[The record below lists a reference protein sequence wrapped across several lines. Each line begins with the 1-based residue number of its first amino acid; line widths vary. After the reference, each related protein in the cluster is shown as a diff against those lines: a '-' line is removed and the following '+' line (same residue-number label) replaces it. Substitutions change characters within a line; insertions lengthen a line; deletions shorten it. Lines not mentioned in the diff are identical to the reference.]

1 MSEEGSGA
9 GYVDK
14 APTAK
19 VQTKRGF
26 SIIWVVP
33 ILALIIGG
41 WLVYKAMSEKGPT
54 LTITFETAEGLEAG
68 KTKIQYKDVEI
79 GKVTEIDLTEDLS
92 GVAVTVEMVKDFK
105 PYMKEKTSF
114 WVVRARVAAGEV
126 SGLGTLLSGAYI
138 GCNPSTEG
146 LKVENFKGLE
156 KPPVMTVGLPG
167 RHFTLRSET
176 LGSLDLGSPVFYRG
190 MKVGQVVDYDYDQ
203 AAESIVLKVFV
214 IAPYHEKVRNNTR
227 FWNASGIDF
236 TMDASG
242 VKMDTQSL
250 VSIMLGGVAFDLPSN
265 VKGGE
270 QAEDRTEFTL
280 YDSRDD
286 SRKVIYAEQQPF
298 LLYFDQSVRGLSP
311 GAPVEIKGIKVGEV
325 VSIELLYDQGLVNF
339 RVPVLVKIEPERLNA
354 VITEEGV
361 RLTGEKMDAEIE
373 EVKGEEGSQ
382 KDLMHTRKLID
393 KGLRAQ
399 LKTGNLLTGQLYID
413 FDFYPDAA
421 PAKLVEQNGILVFPT
436 IPVPLKRIV
445 QRVDNILEQVEQVPF
460 GQIGKDVGV
469 VVKDVG
475 SMVEELKGLLKEL
488 SSVSGNVKKE
498 TLPKI
503 NESLDDLRKT
513 LKGADATMAGVNA
526 TFGEDSDLNYT
537 SGKVMNELSMTIRS
551 LRSLL
556 EYLERDPQALIL
568 GKEGDKK

>member
-1 MSEEGSGA
+1 MSEEGSSA
-9 GYVDK
+9 EYVDK

-19 VQTKRGF
+19 VQTKRSF

-41 WLVYKAMSEKGPT
+41 WLVFKAMSEKGPV
-54 LTITFETAEGLEAG
+54 LTISFETAEGLEAG
-68 KTKIQYKDVEI
+68 KTKIKFKDVEI
-79 GKVTEIDLTEDLS
+79 GKVTEIDLTDDLS
-92 GVAVTVEMVKDFK
+92 GVTVTVEMVKDFK

-138 GCNPSTEG
+138 GCSPSTEG
-146 LKVENFKGLE
+146 LAVENFTGLE

-190 MKVGQVVDYDYDQ
+190 MKVGQVVDYNYDQ

-214 IAPYHEKVRNNTR
+214 NEPYHEKVRNKTR

-250 VSIMLGGVAFDLPSN
+250 VSIMLGGVAFEHPSD
-265 VKGGE
+265 VKAGE
-270 QAEDRTEFTL
+270 QAEEGKEFLL

-286 SRKVIYAEQQPF
+286 SEKVTYEQKTF
-298 LLYFDQSVRGLSP
+298 FRLYFDQTVRGLSP

-325 VSIELLYDQGLVNF
+325 VSIELQYDQGLVNF

-354 VITEEGV
+354 VITETGLK
-361 RLTGEKMDAEIE
+361 LTGDKMDEEIE
-373 EVKGEEGSQ
+373 EIKEEAAG
-382 KDLMHTRKLID
+382 KNLEHTKMMVE

-413 FDFYPDAA
+413 FDFYPDAD
-421 PAKLVEQNGILVFPT
+421 PAKLIEHDGVTVFPT

-445 QRVDNILEQVEQVPF
+445 QRVDNILEKVEQVPF
-460 GQIGKDVGV
+460 DQIGKDVGV
-469 VVKDVG
+469 VVKNVEA
-475 SMVEELKGLLKEL
+475 MVEELNGLLKEL
-488 SSVSGNVKKE
+488 SSVSVNVKKE
-498 TLPKI
+498 TLPKF
-503 NESLDDLRKT
+503 NDSLDELKNT
-513 LKGADATMAGVNA
+513 LKGADATLEGMNA
-526 TFGEDSDLNYT
+526 TLGPDSTLSYT
-537 SGKVMNELSMTIRS
+537 SRKVMDELSMTIRS

-556 EYLERDPQALIL
+556 DYLERDPQALIL
-568 GKEGDKK
+568 GKEGEKK

>member
-1 MSEEGSGA
+1 MSEEGSSA
-9 GYVDK
+9 EYVDK

-19 VQTKRGF
+19 VQTKRSF

-41 WLVYKAMSEKGPT
+41 WLVFKAMSEKGPV
-54 LTITFETAEGLEAG
+54 LKITFETAEGLEEG
-68 KTKIQYKDVEI
+68 KTKIKYKDVEI

-92 GVAVTVEMVKDFK
+92 GVAVTVEMVKEFK

-138 GCNPSTEG
+138 GCSPSTEG
-146 LKVENFKGLE
+146 LAVENFKGLE

-203 AAESIVLKVFV
+203 VAESVVLKVFV
-214 IAPYHEKVRNNTR
+214 IAPYHEKVRSSTR

-265 VKGGE
+265 VKAGE
-270 QAEDRTEFTL
+270 QAEEGKEFSL

-286 SRKVIYAEQQPF
+286 SKQVVYNEQQPF

-361 RLTGEKMDAEIE
+361 RLTGKKMDAEIE
-373 EVKGEEGSQ
+373 EAKGGEKAS
-382 KDLMHTRKLID
+382 KDLTHMKIMIE
-393 KGLRAQ
+393 KGLRAE
-399 LKTGNLLTGQLYID
+399 LKTGNLITGQLYID
-413 FDFYPDAA
+413 FDFYPDAD
-421 PAKLVEQNGILVFPT
+421 PVELTEEDGTLVFPT
-436 IPVPLKRIV
+436 IPMPLKRIV
-445 QRVDNILEQVEQVPF
+445 QRVDNILEKVEEVPF
-460 GQIGKDVGV
+460 DQIGKDVGV
-469 VVKDVG
+469 VVKNVEA
-475 SMVEELKGLLKEL
+475 MVEELNGLLKEL
-488 SSVSGNVKKE
+488 SLVSVNVKKE
-498 TLPKI
+498 TLPKF
-503 NESLDDLRKT
+503 NDSLDELKKT
-513 LKGADATMAGVNA
+513 LKGADATLEGMNA
-526 TFGEDSDLNYT
+526 TLGPDSTLSYT
-537 SGKVMNELSMTIRS
+537 SRKVMDELSMTIRS

-556 EYLERDPQALIL
+556 DYLERDPQALIL
-568 GKEGDKK
+568 GKEGEKK